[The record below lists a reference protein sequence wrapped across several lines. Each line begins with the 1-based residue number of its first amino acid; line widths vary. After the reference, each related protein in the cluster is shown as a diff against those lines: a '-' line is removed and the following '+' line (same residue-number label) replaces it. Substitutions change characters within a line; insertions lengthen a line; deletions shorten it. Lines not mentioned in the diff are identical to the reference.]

1 MIRRWYLG
9 LPWLNLCPAHLTYN
23 FRVMQNLRRDIRFG
37 AKMLVKN
44 PGFSILTI
52 LILGLGIGANT
63 SIFVVTSALLLRPFP
78 YTAPEQLISIDSKDQ
93 SKDFGGTLLRYEL
106 VRDANQ
112 SFQSVGVWTND
123 NLNLTGAGEP
133 LQVPVARVSPSF
145 FPMLGVEPELGRTF
159 TDEEGRPEG
168 KPVVVL
174 SDAMWRSRFHGDKN
188 VIGQAVTLDETPYT
202 IIGVLPARV
211 QFPFVGTSEIWT
223 PRYFE
228 YSLIPTERLR
238 MGVGY
243 LSLLARMKPEVSLD
257 RANAELA
264 VLNQRYREQHPTVP
278 DAGPGIVM
286 QGQSLRE
293 LVVGN
298 VRTKVLMLSAAVG
311 VVLLIACANVASLL
325 LSRAL
330 ARKREIAVRT
340 ALGASRGTLIGQL
353 LTESLMLAC
362 LAGVLGTGLS
372 WMATRALTVWGAGQ
386 LPQGIPIGIDSRVLL
401 FTIVISTLAGVFFGT
416 VPALQLARADPNSAL
431 RDEGRGLSVG
441 HKRAQMK
448 NVLVIGQVA
457 LSLLLLIGAGLLLRS
472 FVRLMRV
479 DPGFDAANVLTM
491 NISLPTVKYAR
502 AEQQISFF
510 DEAVR
515 RVSALPGVRSVAI
528 SAALP
533 LSWKRITPV
542 LAEGQPD
549 VPLAQRPF
557 IDIEAISPEWFRTLR
572 VPLQRGRGF
581 TAADNQRAPKVVV
594 VNETLAREFWPNE
607 NPVGK
612 HISVGRSTV
621 PAEVVG
627 VAADIKNKGLEQNPQ
642 PQLYLPFPQLA
653 WGDMNLLVRT
663 AVPPRSVVA
672 SVRAEIAA
680 VDPDQPITNVQTV
693 EELMDTSRSQPR
705 FTMLLLGIF
714 STIALMLAAAG
725 LYGVLAYSVAQRQQ
739 EFGIRLALGA
749 EKGDI
754 LGLVVRQGVVLASVG
769 VAIGLVASVFLTRL
783 LGSMLYG
790 VGAHDVLTFLLAPAL
805 FIGIALVASYLPAR
819 RATKVNPIETLR

>member
-1 MIRRWYLG
+1 
-9 LPWLNLCPAHLTYN
+9 
-23 FRVMQNLRRDIRFG
+23 MQNLRRDIRFG

-491 NISLPTVKYAR
+491 NISLPTVKYAK

-515 RVSALPGVRSVAI
+515 RVSALPGVRSAAI

-572 VPLQRGRGF
+572 APLLRGREF
-581 TAADNQRAPKVVV
+581 TAADSQQAPKVVV

-672 SVRAEIAA
+672 NVRAEIAA

>member
-1 MIRRWYLG
+1 
-9 LPWLNLCPAHLTYN
+9 
-23 FRVMQNLRRDIRFG
+23 MQNLPRDIRFG
-37 AKMLVKN
+37 GRMLAKN

-78 YTAPEQLISIDSKDQ
+78 YTAPKQLISIESKDQ

-106 VRDANQ
+106 LRDSNQ
-112 SFQSVGVWTND
+112 SFQSVAVWTND
-123 NLNLTGAGEP
+123 NLNLTGSGEP
-133 LQVPVARVSPSF
+133 LQVAMARVSPSF
-145 FPMLGVEPELGRTF
+145 FPMLGIQPELGRTF
-159 TDEEGRPEG
+159 SNEEGSPEG
-168 KPVVVL
+168 KPVAVL
-174 SDAMWRSRFHGDKN
+174 SDAMWRSRFHADKN
-188 VIGQAVTLDETPYT
+188 IIGQSLTLDETPYT
-202 IIGVLPARV
+202 LIGVLPANV
-211 QFPFVGTSEIWT
+211 EFPFVGTAQIWT

-243 LSLLARMKPEVSLD
+243 LNLLARMKPGVSLD
-257 RANAELA
+257 QANAELA
-264 VLNQRYREQHPTVP
+264 VLNQRYRAQNPTAP
-278 DAGPGIVM
+278 DASPGIMM

-298 VRTKVLMLSAAVG
+298 VRAKVLMLSAAVG

-340 ALGASRGTLIGQL
+340 ALGASRGTLIRQL

-362 LAGVLGTGLS
+362 LAGLLGAGLS
-372 WMATRALTVWGAGQ
+372 WIATRAMTTWGAGQ
-386 LPQGIPIGIDSRVLL
+386 LPQGIPIGIDMWVLL
-401 FTIVISTLAGVFFGT
+401 FTIIVSGIAGVFFGT
-416 VPALQLARADPNSAL
+416 VPALQLARADPNTAL
-431 RDEGRGLSVG
+431 RDEGRGTSVG
-441 HKRAQMK
+441 LKRAQMK

-472 FVRLMRV
+472 FTRLLRV

-491 NISLPTVKYAR
+491 NVSLPTVKYAKP
-502 AEQQISFF
+502 EQQISFF
-510 DEAVR
+510 EEVVR
-515 RVSALPGVRSVAI
+515 RVSALPGVQSAAI

-542 LAEGQPD
+542 LAEGQPA

-572 VPLQRGRGF
+572 VPLLRGREF
-581 TAADNQRAPKVVV
+581 TAADNLQAPKIVV
-594 VNETLAREFWPNE
+594 VNETLAREFWPND
-607 NPVGK
+607 NPIGK
-612 HISVGRSTV
+612 RIAVGRATV

-627 VAADIKNKGLEQNPQ
+627 VAADIKNKGLEQNTQ

-663 AVPPRSVVA
+663 VVPPRSIAA
-672 SVRAEIAA
+672 SVQAQIAA

-705 FTMLLLGIF
+705 FTMLLVGIF
-714 STIALMLAAAG
+714 SAIALTLAVAG
-725 LYGVLAYSVAQRQQ
+725 LYGVLAYSVAQRRQ

-749 EKGDI
+749 EKADI
-754 LGLVVRQGVVLASVG
+754 LELVVRQGIILASTG
-769 VAIGLVASVFLTRL
+769 IMIGLIASLFLTRL
-783 LGSMLYG
+783 LGSMLYR
-790 VGAHDVLTFLLAPAL
+790 VGAHDIVTFSLAPTL
-805 FIGIALVASYLPAR
+805 FLGIALLASYLPAR